1 LLGLRL
7 LFVVEGLKRVLRTL
21 HAAVDAL
28 VHECETNEHQG
39 SQQQWNVKENV
50 KFGFDLLLDLIDHV

>member
-1 LLGLRL
+1 
-7 LFVVEGLKRVLRTL
+7 VLRTL

-28 VHECETNEHQG
+28 VHECATNEHQG

>member
-21 HAAVDAL
+21 QAAVDAL
-28 VHECETNEHQG
+28 VQECATNEHQG
-39 SQQQWNVKENV
+39 SQQPWNMIENV
-50 KFGFDLLLDLIDHV
+50 KFGFDLIDHV